1 MRGVPV
7 FALPRDS
14 LLLVSREPEFVFRRL
29 PPAGNQLGNSVLA
42 TRGEFGFTLVE
53 LVAIMVIVGVLA
65 AIGAPRMVGRG
76 GFDTRG
82 FHDEVITALQFARQ
96 QAIAQRRLVC
106 VTVTANT
113 VTIAQTGAPASNICN
128 RPLQNPAT
136 GAAYALAVPNGV
148 AIADGGGT
156 PLPLVLTFNSL
167 GESNRGA
174 TLNIVGDG
182 TRSLT
187 VAAGT
192 GYVHCAGTC

>member
-1 MRGVPV
+1 MEAAVIEVKAVRG
-7 FALPRDS
+7 FAGAAAL
-14 LLLVSREPEFVFRRL
+14 
-29 PPAGNQLGNSVLA
+29 
-42 TRGEFGFTLVE
+42 RGSQRGFTLVE
-53 LVAIMVIVGVLA
+53 LITVLIILGVLA
-65 AIGAPRMVGRG
+65 TVAVPRLMNRDA
-76 GFDTRG
+76 FSTRG

-136 GAAYALAVPNGV
+136 GAAYALAAPNGV